1 MLRLIKRLGLQD
13 LSLCHSM
20 IPLGSCTMKLNAASE
35 MDPVSWPEFSAM
47 HPFAPESQTEG
58 WKEFSPILAVLGG
71 SHGFAGV
78 SCNPMLVLRRVRRVD
93 DHPGVPRGPQRITP
107 KSLVPTSAHGT
118 NPASAVM
125 AGMTVVPL
133 QCDERG
139 DLDMADLEAKIAKHG
154 DDLAIQWSRTPPTA
168 F

>member
-1 MLRLIKRLGLQD
+1 
-13 LSLCHSM
+13 
-20 IPLGSCTMKLNAASE
+20 
-35 MDPVSWPEFSAM
+35 M

-58 WKEFSPILAVLGG
+58 WKEFLADLERSLAEVTLRRGQ
-71 SHGFAGV
+71 FATQCWCSG
-78 SCNPMLVLRRVRRVD
+78 RVRRVD
-93 DHPGVPRGPQRITP
+93 DHPGVPRGPQRIAP
-107 KSLVPTSAHGT
+107 EHCLVPTSAHGT

-154 DDLAIQWSRTPPTA
+154 DDLAALMVTYPSTHGVFEATIREVCDKARGRRAGVPWMVPT
-168 F
+168 